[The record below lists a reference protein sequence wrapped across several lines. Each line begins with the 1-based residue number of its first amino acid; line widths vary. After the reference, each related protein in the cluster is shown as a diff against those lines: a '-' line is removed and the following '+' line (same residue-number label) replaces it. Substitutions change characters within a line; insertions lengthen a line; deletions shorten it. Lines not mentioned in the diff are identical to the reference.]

1 MKCRRIFKIGCV
13 DFDSDS
19 VGVSAMFDASR
30 RCGTDSIMRATRKD
44 IAKAT
49 GVSLSTVGMILGNS
63 GGRYSAETR
72 KRVIEAAER
81 MGYQTSINAKA
92 LRLQRSL
99 LLGVLFS
106 DLNTHHASSFL
117 RGVKHALLPTE
128 YSPLV
133 FFNDSEADQES
144 SLDHCLNRGVDALLL
159 NCTVDPQG
167 SRAKEFAKRVAS
179 LKIPVMEFF
188 GSQVPGMPRVDIDND
203 HTGWIATRY
212 LQDQGHERI
221 ALLTHSRYKD
231 RKLHRDA
238 CEIAEGYHRAMA
250 EKGLEPK
257 VFAMKLDYEQLTHAD
272 FARAGGECLRRL
284 DSAKPTPTAVVC
296 YNDPMAYG
304 LLRAC
309 DRAGIRVP
317 DDLSVIGNNDLN
329 FSALVDPPLSTVK
342 LDAFKVGFEGANR
355 LLAAI
360 DGKPLVGESV
370 KTELVL
376 RESTSPLPVL
386 GA

>member
-1 MKCRRIFKIGCV
+1 
-13 DFDSDS
+13 
-19 VGVSAMFDASR
+19 
-30 RCGTDSIMRATRKD
+30 
-44 IAKAT
+44 
-49 GVSLSTVGMILGNS
+49 MILGGS
-63 GGRYSAETR
+63 GERYGAETR

-92 LRLQRSL
+92 LRLQRSF

-167 SRAKEFAKRVAS
+167 SRAEEFAQRVAA

-188 GSQVPGMPRVDIDND
+188 GSQVPRMPRVDIDND
-203 HTGWIATRY
+203 HTGWVAARY
-212 LQDQGHERI
+212 LQDLGHQRI
-221 ALLTHSRYKD
+221 ALLTHSRYMD

-238 CEIAEGYHRAMA
+238 CEIAEGYQRAMA
-250 EKGLEPK
+250 ERGLAPT
-257 VFAMKLDYEQLTHAD
+257 VFAMEIDYEHLTHAD
-272 FARAGGECLRRL
+272 FAKAGEECFKRL
-284 DSAKPTPTAVVC
+284 MAEKSAPTAVVC

-304 LLRAC
+304 LIQAC
-309 DRAGIRVP
+309 REAGIMVP
-317 DDLSVIGNNDLN
+317 EDMSVIGNNDMIL
-329 FSALVDPPLSTVK
+329 STLIDPPLSSVK
-342 LDAFKVGFEGANR
+342 LDAFEIGFEGATR

-360 DGKPLVGESV
+360 DGKPLESEAV
-370 KTELVL
+370 KAEVVL
-376 RESTSPLPVL
+376 RQSTAPVSV
-386 GA
+386 GVTRRKRKSV

>member
-1 MKCRRIFKIGCV
+1 MV
-13 DFDSDS
+13 
-19 VGVSAMFDASR
+19 AASR
-30 RCGTDSIMRATRKD
+30 RCGTDSIMRVTRKD

-49 GVSLSTVGMILGNS
+49 GVSLSTVGMILGGS
-63 GGRYSAETR
+63 GERYGAETR
-72 KRVIEAAER
+72 KRVFEAAER

-92 LRLQRSL
+92 LRLRRSL

-159 NCTVDPQG
+159 NCTVDLQG

-188 GSQVPGMPRVDIDND
+188 GSQVPGVPRVDIDND
-203 HTGWIATRY
+203 HTGWIAARY
-212 LQDQGHERI
+212 LLDRGHERI
-221 ALLTHSRYKD
+221 ALLTHSRFRD

-250 EKGLEPK
+250 ERGLEPK
-257 VFAMKLDYEQLTHAD
+257 VFAMKLDYEHLTHAD
-272 FARAGGECLRRL
+272 FARAGGECLKRL
-284 DSAKPTPTAVVC
+284 VSAKPAPTGVIC

-304 LLRAC
+304 VIRAC
-309 DRAGIRVP
+309 YGAGIRIP
-317 DDLSVIGNNDLN
+317 DDLSIIGNNDMIL
-329 FSALVDPPLSTVK
+329 STLVDPPLSSVK
-342 LDAFKVGFEGANR
+342 LDAFKIGFEGASR

-360 DGKPLVGESV
+360 DGKPLASELVR
-370 KTELVL
+370 TELVL
-376 RESTSPLPVL
+376 RQSTSDCALSRN
-386 GA
+386 G